1 MVRLRKKSSIIA
13 NLYFENEKSKRKC
26 RDLEKKLKCLESKP
40 NAAIQ
45 KGKWPKFIRAFQ
57 HAANNG
63 NLPTHQLQ
71 NLLEDIAKSLQGKHK
86 WHADSKSFYTC
97 LLNIG
102 SPAVTN
108 FVSKNLLG
116 LDLGTVKKD
125 RAKRTQEIQRGRVRK
140 NIEHVAGLLEQYHLK
155 DVPCCVVEDAT
166 TVITRIDITLKQNAD
181 GVEEVW
187 ADGFSEP
194 LKVTKLQDL
203 QDYFD
208 EHKDE
213 SIARYVYVWT
223 LVPQVPSAPYFP
235 VFWAANN
242 NKFDSTWVRDW
253 WEYTTKE
260 CEQCEI
266 PLIGFNSDG
275 DSRLRKNDYEVLF
288 HADTERLH
296 VKAAEG
302 TPHPFMY
309 LSVGKIHNT
318 FLLGGQDYFHV
329 QMRVRRHLLDLKRK
343 LALGPWGLARASH
356 LEGCPHLHRN
366 DTMFSDKQNWDGVL
380 RLFDMR
386 TVGFLHEKAKD
397 DPRFK
402 ATEAYVYFGFRL
414 LRMITGDNQTLEGKS
429 EAELNVIRSQ
439 APFPLIPSSPSF
451 TLTMLTTPT
460 TLTVLVMLA
469 ISMAPTVLTTVTVLH
484 AYHMHG
490 RQWMMHHSA

>member
-1 MVRLRKKSSIIA
+1 M
-13 NLYFENEKSKRKC
+13 
-26 RDLEKKLKCLESKP
+26 
-40 NAAIQ
+40 
-45 KGKWPKFIRAFQ
+45 
-57 HAANNG
+57 
-63 NLPTHQLQ
+63 
-71 NLLEDIAKSLQGKHK
+71 
-86 WHADSKSFYTC
+86 
-97 LLNIG
+97 
-102 SPAVTN
+102 
-108 FVSKNLLG
+108 
-116 LDLGTVKKD
+116 KKD

-253 WEYTTKE
+253 WEYTTRE

-275 DSRLRKNDYEVLF
+275 DSRLRKNDFEVLF

-296 VKAAEG
+296 VKTAEG

-329 QMRVRRHLLDLKRK
+329 QMRVRRHLLDLKRN
-343 LALGPWGLARASH
+343 LAVGRGDWH
-356 LEGCPHLHRN
+356 
-366 DTMFSDKQNWDGVL
+366 VL
-380 RLFDMR
+380 RTWRD
-386 TVGFLHEKAKD
+386 
-397 DPRFK
+397 
-402 ATEAYVYFGFRL
+402 
-414 LRMITGDNQTLEGKS
+414 
-429 EAELNVIRSQ
+429 
-439 APFPLIPSSPSF
+439 
-451 TLTMLTTPT
+451 
-460 TLTVLVMLA
+460 
-469 ISMAPTVLTTVTVLH
+469 APTCIATTRCFPTSRIG
-484 AYHMHG
+484 MGCCDCSTCG
-490 RQWMMHHSA
+490 RLASCMKRPKMTLASKQPRLMCTLAFACFG